1 MTAAEI
7 LVQDASKSVSLREDI
22 RLINQDASRFAAPS
36 EYASTNYP
44 VPYDSRMKGINEP
57 YPEHAVDGGAFL
69 VMGREELGSV
79 DPLEDYVESMEV
91 AKLKNPDVYGP

>member
-1 MTAAEI
+1 
-7 LVQDASKSVSLREDI
+7 
-22 RLINQDASRFAAPS
+22 
-36 EYASTNYP
+36 
-44 VPYDSRMKGINEP
+44 MKGINEP